1 MSILIHGVRLGNEQ
15 QDILIEGNRISRIA
29 AKIHGKAEHVIEGK
43 GKAIFPAFYNTH
55 THAAMTLFRSFGD
68 DMKLQEWLQN
78 KIWPIEAKLTAK
90 EVYAGSRLA
99 CLEMIKSGTVFFNDM
114 YFHHLETARA
124 AAELGMRIATG
135 DTFLDVLIQDNPDSI
150 KGKVQQT
157 MAALEEFPLALPALY
172 PHAIYTVSE
181 ENLLRITELAA
192 QHGCRLHIHLSET
205 EQEVKDCVAK
215 HGKRPAEYL
224 DALGLLSPKTSVA
237 HGVWF
242 NDAELALLGKRGVH
256 VAHCPTSNMKL
267 AVGRTIPY
275 AAMRK
280 HGINVTLG
288 TDGCAS
294 NNTLDMTQ
302 SMKFAA
308 LLAKFS
314 ANDPT
319 VLPAAEALQMATRN
333 GAKAF
338 GIDAGMVEEG
348 KVADLILVDLKHPEF
363 TPLHDTTANL
373 VYAANGSCVDT
384 VICNGKMIMQGRK
397 VEGEEDILAEAEE
410 AKERLFG

>member
-1 MSILIHGVRLGNEQ
+1 MSILIRGAWLGNAQ

-29 AKIHGKAEHVIEGK
+29 AKIHGKAEHVINGH
-43 GKAIFPAFYNTH
+43 GMAVFPAFYNTH
-55 THAAMTLFRSFGD
+55 THAAMTLFRSYGD
-68 DMKLQEWLQN
+68 DMKLQEWLET
-78 KIWPIEAKLTAK
+78 KIWPVEAKLTAR

-99 CLEMIKSGTVFFNDM
+99 CLEMIKSGTVFFSDM

-135 DTFLDVLIQDNPDSI
+135 DTFLDVLIRDDPDSI
-150 KGKVQQT
+150 KSKVQQT
-157 MAALEEFPLALPALY
+157 MAALEEFPLAVPALY
-172 PHAIYTVSE
+172 PHAIYTVSQ
-181 ENLLRITELAA
+181 ENLLRIKELAA
-192 QHGCRLHIHLSET
+192 QHSCRLHIHLSET
-205 EQEVKDCVAK
+205 EQEVKDCVAA

-224 DALGLLSPKTSVA
+224 DALGMLSPNTSVA

-242 NDAELALLGKRGVH
+242 DDAELTLLGKKGVH

-267 AVGRTIPY
+267 AVGQAMRYT
-275 AAMRK
+275 AMRK
-280 HGINVTLG
+280 RGINVTLG

-314 ANDPT
+314 AHDPT
-319 VLPAAEALQMATRN
+319 VLPAAEALQMATHN

-338 GIDAGMVEEG
+338 GIDAGAVEEG
-348 KVADLILVDLKHPEF
+348 KVADLILVDLKRPEF
-363 TPLHDTTANL
+363 TPLHDATANL

-384 VICNGKMIMQGRK
+384 VICNGKIVMQGRK
-397 VEGEEDILAEAEE
+397 VEGEEEILAEAEG
-410 AKERLFG
+410 AKGRLFE